1 MSNKIFVDTNVIVD
15 LLNKQGNPY
24 VQKLKLILQDEHTEL
39 FINNLVVAEV
49 LQGVKIKESNKHA
62 KYKKFLIES
71 FEVVDVDS
79 KTVEDSIEIY
89 RQCKAN
95 GVNFNNENI
104 CPVADCTRVIYNSI
118 DCVHY
123 ATCIIHGLNVL
134 TNDKVFNSLDKIHS
148 KQLVIQI

>member
-1 MSNKIFVDTNVIVD
+1 MSNKIFVDANVIVD
-15 LLNKQGNPY
+15 LLNKQDNPY
-24 VQKLKLILQDEHTEL
+24 VQKLKQILQDETPEM

-49 LQGVKIKESNKHA
+49 LQGIKTREIKR
-62 KYKKFLIES
+62 YKQYAEFLKSSFRVIE
-71 FEVVDVDS
+71 VDNQII
-79 KTVEDSIEIY
+79 EDSINIY

-104 CPVADCTRVIYNSI
+104 CPFADCTRVIYNSI